1 MRFRLTI
8 TLLIAALSSCV
19 SAQDL
24 FQKGVTEESQGNREK
39 AIEYYSAAI
48 QTDADFVKAYN
59 NRALIYMQN
68 NRLADA
74 ATDLDEALRR
84 QSQYAPALVN
94 RGILYEKQGDLERA
108 YGSYDAASQADG
120 ALLAARFNAA
130 KAALSLGRTKD
141 AVLHIDEAKK
151 IAPADPAVNRLAARI
166 YLAAGRSGEAR
177 DIYKAIY
184 DGDGKDE
191 EALVGLIQASRRI
204 GRRDDALKYAE
215 IYARER
221 PACSRC
227 IILLSSLYLEN
238 GRNETALT
246 TLETG
251 VQRFPSDSTM
261 RYRLGLLYA
270 GKGERAKA
278 VAQLE
283 EYVKLRG
290 EETDEEAEA
299 AKTLLATM
307 KKK

>member
-1 MRFRLTI
+1 MRIRLTI
-8 TLLIAALSSCV
+8 ILLIAAISSCV
-19 SAQDL
+19 SAPEL
-24 FQKGVTEESQGNREK
+24 FQKGVAEDSQGNREK
-39 AIEYYSAAI
+39 AIEYYSTAI

-84 QSQYAPALVN
+84 QPLYAPALVN

-108 YGSYDAASQADG
+108 YDSYDAASRADG

-141 AVLHIDEAKK
+141 AILHIDEAKK
-151 IAPADPAVNRLAARI
+151 IASADPAVNRLAARI

-177 DIYKAIY
+177 DLYKTIY

-204 GRRDDALKYAE
+204 GRRDDSLKYAE

-221 PACSRC
+221 PGCSRC
-227 IILLSSLYLEN
+227 VILLSSLYLEN

-251 VQRFPSDSTM
+251 VQRFPSDTTI

>member
-1 MRFRLTI
+1 MRFRLAI
-8 TLLIAALSSCV
+8 ILLIAALSSCV
-19 SAQDL
+19 SAQEL
-24 FQKGVTEESQGNREK
+24 FQKGVTEESQGNLEK

-48 QTDADFVKAYN
+48 QADAGFVKAYN

-108 YGSYDAASQADG
+108 YDSYDAASRADG
-120 ALLAARFNAA
+120 TLLAARFNAA
-130 KAALSLGRTKD
+130 RAALALGRTKD
-141 AVLHIDEAKK
+141 AALHIDEAKRMTSTD
-151 IAPADPAVNRLAARI
+151 AAVNRLAARI

-177 DIYKAIY
+177 NLYKTIY
-184 DGDGKDE
+184 DSDAKDE

-221 PACSRC
+221 PQCSRC
-227 IILLSSLYLEN
+227 VILLSSLYLEN
-238 GRNETALT
+238 GRNETALA
-246 TLETG
+246 TLEAG
-251 VQRFPSDSTM
+251 AQRFPSEPTI
-261 RYRLGLLYA
+261 RYRLGMLYA
-270 GKGERAKA
+270 GKGERVKA
-278 VAQLE
+278 IAQLE

-290 EETDEEAEA
+290 EQTDEEAEA
-299 AKTLLATM
+299 ARTLLATM

>member
-1 MRFRLTI
+1 MRFRVTI
-8 TLLIAALSSCV
+8 TLWIAVLSSCV
-19 SAQDL
+19 SAQEL
-24 FQKGVTEESQGNREK
+24 FQKGVTEETQGNREK
-39 AIEYYSAAI
+39 ALEYYSAAI
-48 QTDADFVKAYN
+48 QTDASFVKAYN

-68 NRLADA
+68 SRLADA
-74 ATDLDEALRR
+74 ANDLDEALRH

-108 YGSYDAASQADG
+108 YGFYNAASQADG

-151 IAPADPAVNRLAARI
+151 IAPADADVNRLAARV
-166 YLAAGRSGEAR
+166 YMAAGRYDEAR
-177 DIYKAIY
+177 DMYRTIY
-184 DGDGKDE
+184 DGKDE

-221 PACSRC
+221 PGCSRC

-238 GRNETALT
+238 GRNETAIN
-246 TLETG
+246 TLEAG
-251 VQRFPSDSTM
+251 VQRFPFDATI

-278 VAQLE
+278 VSQLE

-290 EETDEEAEA
+290 EETDEEAET
-299 AKTLLATM
+299 AKKLLAALKL

>member
-1 MRFRLTI
+1 MTFRLTI
-8 TLLIAALSSCV
+8 TLLIATLSSCV
-19 SAQDL
+19 SAQYL

-39 AIEYYSAAI
+39 ATEYYSAAI

-84 QSQYAPALVN
+84 QPQYAPALVN

-151 IAPADPAVNRLAARI
+151 IAPADAAVNRLAARV

-177 DIYKAIY
+177 DIYKTIY

-221 PACSRC
+221 PGCSRC

-246 TLETG
+246 TLEAG
-251 VQRFPSDSTM
+251 VQRFPSDSTI